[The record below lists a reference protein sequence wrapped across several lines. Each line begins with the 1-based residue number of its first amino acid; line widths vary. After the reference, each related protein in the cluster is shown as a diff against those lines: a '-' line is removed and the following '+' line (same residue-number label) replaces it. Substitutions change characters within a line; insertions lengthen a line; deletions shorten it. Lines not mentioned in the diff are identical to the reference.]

1 MRLQRLIYSSKS
13 SLVESAIF
21 VQYLFLLGVRS
32 TKTVLCAGFSFDKVG
47 RDMINPESSD
57 PKDPETNTWWVWIP
71 IMITLVILFGTLV
84 FERDFLYE
92 GQVQTPTF
100 TRSA

>member
-1 MRLQRLIYSSKS
+1 MVAEVDAQRAIKDHPE
-13 SLVESAIF
+13 ESALP
-21 VQYLFLLGVRS
+21 VLLHSV
-32 TKTVLCAGFSFDKVG
+32 

-71 IMITLVILFGTLV
+71 VMITLVILFGVLV

-92 GQVQTPTF
+92 GQVQTTSI
-100 TRSA
+100 TRAA

>member
-1 MRLQRLIYSSKS
+1 
-13 SLVESAIF
+13 
-21 VQYLFLLGVRS
+21 
-32 TKTVLCAGFSFDKVG
+32 
-47 RDMINPESSD
+47 MINPESSD
-57 PKDPETNTWWVWIP
+57 PKDTETNTWWVWIP

-92 GQVQTPTF
+92 GQVQTTTI